1 MSNLSQQRTKKLI
14 LENFGELLTMKNFSE
29 ITMTEIAAKA
39 LVHRNTVYKYFTDK
53 YDLLSQG
60 VTFLFEDQSVN
71 LRHFKQQPFKSLHD
85 VSFSVLD
92 QIITQQQND
101 HNFNKIIQSNFI
113 ELLIQTKKDD
123 KIFWDIGK
131 MAGILLWNEVH
142 ENKYDMFRDYQLLD
156 EIYRTEKFPK
166 NNE

>member
-156 EIYRTEKFPK
+156 EIYHTEKFPK

>member
-85 VSFSVLD
+85 VFFSILD

>member
-14 LENFGELLTMKNFSE
+14 LESFCELLTMKKFSE

>member
-14 LENFGELLTMKNFSE
+14 LESFCELLTMKKFSE

-60 VTFLFEDQSVN
+60 VNFLFENQSIN

-85 VSFSVLD
+85 VFFSILD

-101 HNFNKIIQSNFI
+101 HNFNKIIQNNFI
-113 ELLIQTKKDD
+113 ELLIQTQKDD

>member
-14 LENFGELLTMKNFSE
+14 FESFGELLTIKKFSE

-60 VTFLFEDQSVN
+60 VNFLFENQSIN

-85 VSFSVLD
+85 VFFSILD

>member
-60 VTFLFEDQSVN
+60 VTFLFEDQSAN
-71 LRHFKQQPFKSLHD
+71 LRYFKQQPFKSLHD

>member
-156 EIYRTEKFPK
+156 EIYRTEK
-166 NNE
+166 